1 MPNAKCQ
8 SSNEVRAKP
17 NFKTQTIALDFGIVE
32 FGFDHYQKGWSRK
45 KSKIRHSG
53 KSRSPEPIEIIPRGA
68 GLSQE

>member
-1 MPNAKCQ
+1 
-8 SSNEVRAKP
+8 
-17 NFKTQTIALDFGIVE
+17 LDFGIVE

-45 KSKIRHSG
+45 KSKIRHFG

>member
-1 MPNAKCQ
+1 MPNTKCQ
-8 SSNEVRAKP
+8 SSNEARAKP
-17 NFKTQTIALDFGIVE
+17 NFKTQIIALDFGIVE

-45 KSKIRHSG
+45 KSKIRHFG